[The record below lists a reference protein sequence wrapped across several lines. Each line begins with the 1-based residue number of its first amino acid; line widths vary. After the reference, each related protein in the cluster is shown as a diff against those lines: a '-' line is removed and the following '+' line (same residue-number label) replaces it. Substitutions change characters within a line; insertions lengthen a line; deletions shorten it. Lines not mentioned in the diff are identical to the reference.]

1 MSRKTITSEIMS
13 LRGLNRSPV
22 TKRSSLQL
30 MYEISKTRN
39 VCKAQYRIY
48 AHTKKHG
55 EVVGEAVLA
64 GVNYALSLRRG
75 P

>member
-1 MSRKTITSEIMS
+1 MNRDTKTSEIMS

-39 VCKAQYRIY
+39 VCKAQYTAVVFYKFSTILEILIY
-48 AHTKKHG
+48 NKRYWG
-55 EVVGEAVLA
+55 MEIDPQ
-64 GVNYALSLRRG
+64 SW
-75 P
+75 